1 MSEGPKTDRRG
12 ALKVIAVTGGAVG
25 AGALA
30 VPAARF
36 VVAPA
41 AGGAGEGRWIKTVA
55 LDSLPEGEPTRVELI
70 ADHRDAWTLEKAVQL
85 GAAWV
90 VRRGASVVAWSVVCP
105 HLGCAIGAL
114 PAGPGFY
121 CPCHD
126 SSFDPAG
133 RRVSGPSPRDL
144 DALADATR
152 VTDAGVVARSRFN
165 VSVPAGD
172 GREGPDGLRDE
183 QAPRRG
189 SVDRRAHGVAH
200 PGAGLDRS

>member
-1 MSEGPKTDRRG
+1 VSEGPKTDRRG

-41 AGGAGEGRWIKTVA
+41 SGGAGGGKWIKTVA
-55 LDSLPEGEPTRVELI
+55 LESLKEGEPKRVPLV
-70 ADHRDAWTLEKAVQL
+70 ADRRDAWTLEKQVEL
-85 GAAWV
+85 GAVWLLREGDAV
-90 VRRGASVVAWSVVCP
+90 KAWSVVCP
-105 HLGCAIGAL
+105 HLGCAVDRNAT
-114 PAGPGFY
+114 APGFY

-144 DALADATR
+144 DALATR
-152 VTDAGVVARSRFN
+152 VEDGVVAVEFQRFRQ
-165 VSVPAGD
+165 GT
-172 GREGPDGLRDE
+172 PDKTPMG
-183 QAPRRG
+183 
-189 SVDRRAHGVAH
+189 
-200 PGAGLDRS
+200 